1 MLRSHGGDH
10 LMALLEPPVETS
22 SKTRHLK
29 FVVGA
34 LVVLAAVVLYFTFR
48 FYPEQRVVQRFFDAL
63 VAGDVKTAYQL
74 WKPQPSYRIQDFLTD
89 WGPHGYY
96 GPVKSYKIIKISR
109 PEGSINSVAVEI
121 AVSPFTPMADAS
133 DAEKSRKTRIVT
145 IWMNTEDKSF
155 SFPP

>member
-1 MLRSHGGDH
+1 
-10 LMALLEPPVETS
+10 MALLEPPVETS

-29 FVVGA
+29 FVAGA
-34 LVVLAAVVLYFTFR
+34 LVLLAVVALYFTFR
-48 FYPEQRVVQRFFDAL
+48 FYPEQRSAQRFFDAL

-96 GPVKSYKIIKISR
+96 GPVTSYKIIKISS
-109 PEGSINSVAVEI
+109 PKDSSNSVAVEVS
-121 AVSPFTPMADAS
+121 VSPFSPMPDAS
-133 DAEKSRKTRIVT
+133 DAEKSRRTRVVT